1 MKIKS
6 LLVCMLAV
14 VAISLSSCKKDDVN
28 YAENFVGTY
37 SMTLTPSITA
47 NATAVLS
54 IPIPGMDGEIDVPK
68 ELLNN
73 IIPFEDFESFD
84 GVKCTIKETVS
95 NSVTVSIFVENVPL
109 FNIKG
114 TCDEAGMHLDTYK
127 FDQIIP
133 AGEEL
138 GDLDLNISLG
148 SATVAAPTNGKI
160 SWTTTLAGT
169 IDGIKTEIY
178 GVEASIKAQLA
189 GNMAF
194 AGTKQ

>member
-47 NATAVLS
+47 TV
-54 IPIPGMDGEIDVPK
+54 PGMGELPI
-68 ELLNN
+68 
-73 IIPFEDFESFD
+73 EDFDSFD

-114 TCDEAGMHLDTYK
+114 TCDEAGMHLETYK
-127 FDQIIP
+127 FNQTIP

-138 GDLDLNISLG
+138 GDLALNINLG

-160 SWTTTLAGT
+160 SWTTTLSGT
-169 IDGIKTEIY
+169 LGMDMEVMPGVVVP
-178 GVEASIKAQLA
+178 VEAELA

>member
-28 YAENFVGTY
+28 YAQDFVGTY

-47 NATAVLS
+47 TV
-54 IPIPGMDGEIDVPK
+54 PVPGMGELPI
-68 ELLNN
+68 E
-73 IIPFEDFESFD
+73 EEYFESFD

-95 NSVTVSIFVENVPL
+95 NSVMVTIVVENVPL

-114 TCDEAGMHLDTYK
+114 TCDEAGMHLETYK
-127 FDQIIP
+127 FNQTLP
-133 AGEEL
+133 TGEEL
-138 GDLDLNISLG
+138 GDLALNISLG

-169 IDGIKTEIY
+169 LGMDMEVMP
-178 GVEASIKAQLA
+178 GVVVPIEAELA

>member
-47 NATAVLS
+47 TLPS
-54 IPIPGMDGEIDVPK
+54 GEELPI
-68 ELLNN
+68 
-73 IIPFEDFESFD
+73 EDFDSFD

-127 FDQIIP
+127 FDQTIP

-138 GDLDLNISLG
+138 GDLALNISLG

-169 IDGIKTEIY
+169 LGMDMEVMP
-178 GVEASIKAQLA
+178 GVVVPIEAELA

>member
-28 YAENFVGTY
+28 YAQDFVGTY

-47 NATAVLS
+47 TATV
-54 IPIPGMDGEIDVPK
+54 PVPGMGELPI
-68 ELLNN
+68 E
-73 IIPFEDFESFD
+73 EEYFESFD
-84 GVKCTIKETVS
+84 GVKCTIKETVP
-95 NSVTVSIFVENVPL
+95 NSVTVNIGVENVPL
-109 FNIKG
+109 FIIKG
-114 TCDEAGMHLDTYK
+114 TCDEAGMHLETYK
-127 FDQIIP
+127 FNQTIP

-138 GDLDLNISLG
+138 GNLALNISLG

-169 IDGIKTEIY
+169 LGMDMEVMP
-178 GVEASIKAQLA
+178 GVVVPIEAELA

>member
-47 NATAVLS
+47 TVPTMGEL
-54 IPIPGMDGEIDVPK
+54 PI
-68 ELLNN
+68 
-73 IIPFEDFESFD
+73 EDFDSFD

-138 GDLDLNISLG
+138 GDLALNINLG
-148 SATVAAPTNGKI
+148 SATVATPTNGKI
-160 SWTTTLAGT
+160 SWTTTLSGT
-169 IDGIKTEIY
+169 LGMDMEVMPGVVVP
-178 GVEASIKAQLA
+178 VEAELA

>member
-14 VAISLSSCKKDDVN
+14 VAISLSSCKKN

-47 NATAVLS
+47 TV
-54 IPIPGMDGEIDVPK
+54 PGMGELPI
-68 ELLNN
+68 
-73 IIPFEDFESFD
+73 EDFESFD

-95 NSVTVSIFVENVPL
+95 NSVTVNIGMENVPL
-109 FNIKG
+109 FIIKG

-127 FDQIIP
+127 FNQTIP

-138 GDLDLNISLG
+138 GDLALNINLG

-169 IDGIKTEIY
+169 LGMDMEVMP
-178 GVEASIKAQLA
+178 GVVVPIEAELA

>member
-1 MKIKS
+1 
-6 LLVCMLAV
+6 MLAV

-28 YAENFVGTY
+28 YAQDFVGTY

-47 NATAVLS
+47 TV
-54 IPIPGMDGEIDVPK
+54 PVPGMGELPI
-68 ELLNN
+68 
-73 IIPFEDFESFD
+73 EDFDSFD

-95 NSVTVSIFVENVPL
+95 NSVMVTIVVENVPL

-127 FDQIIP
+127 FNQTII

-138 GDLDLNISLG
+138 GNLALNISLG

-160 SWTTTLAGT
+160 F
-169 IDGIKTEIY
+169 IKSLFLPNSKFLPTAAII
-178 GVEASIKAQLA
+178 VIFISISLKEMVIVDFSL
-189 GNMAF
+189 
-194 AGTKQ
+194 